1 MTIVAA
7 MGWSWQDAEVDPLT
21 GAIRAD
27 RHDRGP
33 SRSDLAALEHALC
46 LAQRWQARVVVATVG
61 PAEADAMLRDALAAG
76 AAEALRVD
84 PARRAASPRP
94 ADLVGGRGESAA
106 ALAMALRQRYG
117 VPDLVLCG
125 DRSADRG
132 TGSFPAFLA
141 AALDAAQVLGAVRIE
156 PGDAGL
162 LRVHRRLDGGRRE
175 VLVVRPPAVVSV
187 EAAGVR
193 LRRAGLP
200 ATLASGNAVIPVA
213 RTPAAVAIRRASVLG
228 AHPYRP
234 RPRELAGPSGSALRR
249 MLELTGALAE
259 RTPPTVLGPL
269 SPGQAADELLG
280 YLRRRGYL
288 AEGGALSRTGA
299 LSSRSPPGALDPP
312 PCWSGRLRRRALLAR
327 SSLVSPVGGAPFG
340 SRGSPVGGAFGSQVA
355 IRRRVPTPR

>member
-1 MTIVAA
+1 MPVIVAA
-7 MGWSWQDAEVDPLT
+7 LGWSWLDADVDPLT
-21 GAIRAD
+21 GAVSANPR
-27 RHDRGP
+27 DRGAGRP
-33 SRSDLAALEHALC
+33 DLAALEHALR
-46 LAQRWQARVVVATVG
+46 LAERWQAQVIVATVG
-61 PAEADAMLRDALAAG
+61 PGEADAMLRGALAAG
-76 AAEALRVD
+76 AAEALRVE
-84 PARRAASPRP
+84 PASRTPGPRP
-94 ADLVGGRGESAA
+94 ALLVGGQDGAT
-106 ALAMALRQRYG
+106 ALATALIQRYG

-141 AALDAAQVLGAVRIE
+141 AELNAAQALGVVRVE
-156 PGDAGL
+156 PADGGK

-175 VLVVRPPAVVSV
+175 VLLVPRPAVVSV

-193 LRRAGLP
+193 LRRAALP
-200 ATLASGNAVIPVA
+200 ATLASGHAVIPVA
-213 RTPAAVAIRRASVLG
+213 FAPTATAAHRVRVLG

-288 AEGGALSRTGA
+288 AAS
-299 LSSRSPPGALDPP
+299 DP
-312 PCWSGRLRRRALLAR
+312 A
-327 SSLVSPVGGAPFG
+327 
-340 SRGSPVGGAFGSQVA
+340 
-355 IRRRVPTPR
+355 